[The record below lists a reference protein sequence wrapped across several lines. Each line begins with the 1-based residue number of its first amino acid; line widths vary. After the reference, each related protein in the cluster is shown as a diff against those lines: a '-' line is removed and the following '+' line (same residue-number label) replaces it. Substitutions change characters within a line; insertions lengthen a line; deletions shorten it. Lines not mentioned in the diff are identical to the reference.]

1 VSHRFR
7 SAPIVLLAVALTGLA
22 QAGCG
27 GGGHS
32 YKAGTP
38 AATGQA
44 PDCSVVPVEVVK
56 EALKRDVLPA
66 IGEPRGAGGVTC
78 TFNQAKGAGAGA
90 AEQVQLNS
98 DASKETMER
107 LKAPLEQAHNPVKTI
122 KGWGDQAFAWTVYY
136 YSNINNFAVRK
147 GKVSVTIVSTAGY
160 DDIKKLM
167 KAVLAKL

>member
-1 VSHRFR
+1 VPTPPRAALALF
-7 SAPIVLLAVALTGLA
+7 LAVASVATA
-22 QAGCG
+22 ACG

-44 PDCSVVPVEVVK
+44 PDCSIVPVEIVK
-56 EALKRDVLPA
+56 DALKRDLLPA
-66 IGEPRGAGGVTC
+66 IGEPHGAGGVTC

-90 AEQVQLNS
+90 AEQVQLDS
-98 DASKETMER
+98 YASKETMER
-107 LKAPLEQAHNPVKTI
+107 LKAPLVAAHNPVKSI
-122 KGWGDQAFAWTVYY
+122 KGWGDQAYAWTVYY

-147 GKVSVTIVSTAGY
+147 GKVSVTIISTASY